1 MSGAREASADN
12 AAHKR
17 QINDLMREG
26 LQARP
31 GSAPIGFFC
40 ECSSPGCFATV
51 WLTGE
56 DYDARRG
63 YPSWAPLAPGHE
75 QLGTPPEERR

>member
-1 MSGAREASADN
+1 MSGAREASVDN

-17 QINDLMREG
+17 QINDLMRES

-40 ECSSPGCFATV
+40 ECSSPGCFSTV

-56 DYDARRG
+56 DYDARRDS
-63 YPSWAPLAPGHE
+63 PNWAPLAAGHAH
-75 QLGTPPEERR
+75 LPPASD

>member
-1 MSGAREASADN
+1 MSGAREASVDN

-17 QINDLMREG
+17 RINDLMRES

-31 GSAPIGFFC
+31 GSAPIAFFC
-40 ECSSPGCFATV
+40 ECSSPGCFSTV

-63 YPSWAPLAPGHE
+63 SPGWVPLAPGHAQVSHASE
-75 QLGTPPEERR
+75 

>member
-1 MSGAREASADN
+1 MSGAREASVET

-17 QINDLMREG
+17 QINELMRES

-31 GSAPIGFFC
+31 STAPIGFFC
-40 ECSSPGCFATV
+40 ECPSPGCFTTV

-63 YPSWAPLAPGHE
+63 YPSWALLAPGHD
-75 QLGTPPEERR
+75 QFGPPTKERR